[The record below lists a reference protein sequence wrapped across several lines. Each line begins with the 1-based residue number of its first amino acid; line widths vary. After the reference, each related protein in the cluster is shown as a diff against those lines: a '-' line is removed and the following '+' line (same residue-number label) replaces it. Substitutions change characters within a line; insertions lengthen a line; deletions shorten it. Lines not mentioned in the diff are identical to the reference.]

1 MQEGRKDGRDLKKEG
16 RDIVKEET
24 KGRRESMLKRKEG
37 KYVKGGERGQKR
49 YNDETE
55 QVCPLHV

>member
-1 MQEGRKDGRDLKKEG
+1 MQEGRKDGRDLK
-16 RDIVKEET
+16 KEET